1 MSIRPR
7 RLLKKSAHM
16 KEKSKRHSAGTQRL
30 KEVVLA
36 LLFAGRE
43 RRGKKNLIDLSD
55 LRVCGSIA
63 FPSRNLE
70 CYKNLIIEEKIKVM
84 SCFMAFSLSGSVS
97 RELPTKAASM
107 MLAGN
112 VRYLYWTNKL
122 NVKMLINGSPGAQL
136 PCKHPFPFQMKQ

>member
-1 MSIRPR
+1 
-7 RLLKKSAHM
+7 M
-16 KEKSKRHSAGTQRL
+16 KEKSKRYSAGTQRL

-70 CYKNLIIEEKIKVM
+70 CYKNLIIEKNKGYELFYGLFTFGFCLQGI
-84 SCFMAFSLSGSVS
+84 ANEGSFHDVS
-97 RELPTKAASM
+97 RK
-107 MLAGN
+107 
-112 VRYLYWTNKL
+112 
-122 NVKMLINGSPGAQL
+122 
-136 PCKHPFPFQMKQ
+136 C

>member
-1 MSIRPR
+1 MKSEDKNAGVKEVLQVFIQVTGEHSSKEAV
-7 RLLKKSAHM
+7 KKSAHT

-30 KEVVLA
+30 KEVLLA
-36 LLFAGRE
+36 LLFAE
-43 RRGKKNLIDLSD
+43 KEEEKKNLIDLSD

-112 VRYLYWTNKL
+112 VRYLY
-122 NVKMLINGSPGAQL
+122 
-136 PCKHPFPFQMKQ
+136 